1 MFILYLI
8 FFTFLLLGISLQ
20 RNPSINT
27 LGFLFYPLL
36 FLLFTPFSLT
46 ALRVGL
52 QDKLS
57 TQQDDIL
64 SGLVILSTLIYCRYT
79 IGISIGG

>member
-1 MFILYLI
+1 MFGLSI
-8 FFTFLLLGISLQ
+8 Q
-20 RNPSINT
+20 RNPSINM

-36 FLLFTPFSLT
+36 FLLLTPFSLT
-46 ALRVGL
+46 AFRVGL

-64 SGLVILSTLIYCRYT
+64 SGLVILSTLIYGRYT